1 MRIKTYHSVFR
12 RHASQPVNTQSSI
25 VLSSLRQRKQARTLY
40 WWQNCGNRAKSLKLK
55 CFDFAL
61 SVRIIRKL
69 MQQRRRWLRKRHL
82 KSAVALLNIYRD
94 CSISFS
100 SSNADNF
107 FLDLNSKRLYL
118 SSGKEKE
125 SLCLEFTSSTK
136 RGILRRSREV
146 TAKQCTKKR
155 DARANLFFLGGGGER
170 GGNLNLL
177 LFWSSRWRRRH
188 RCLRSLSTLTV
199 LPKHEN
205 NRFSILSIYVFSKR
219 VWD

>member
-40 WWQNCGNRAKSLKLK
+40 WWQNCGNGAKSLKLK

-82 KSAVALLNIYRD
+82 KSAVALLKIYRD

-107 FLDLNSKRLYL
+107 FLDLNSKRRYL

-155 DARANLFFLGGGGER
+155 ANLFFFFWGGGGGEE
-170 GGNLNLL
+170 GA
-177 LFWSSRWRRRH
+177 
-188 RCLRSLSTLTV
+188 
-199 LPKHEN
+199 
-205 NRFSILSIYVFSKR
+205 I
-219 VWD
+219 

>member
-1 MRIKTYHSVFR
+1 M
-12 RHASQPVNTQSSI
+12 QVNQSI
-25 VLSSLRQRKQARTLY
+25 HRAALY
-40 WWQNCGNRAKSLKLK
+40 SAACDRENRDEHYTGQKNGEREHKVCKLK
-55 CFDFAL
+55 YFDFAL
-61 SVRIIRKL
+61 SIRIIREL

-82 KSAVALLNIYRD
+82 KSEVALLKIYRD

-100 SSNADNF
+100 SSNAGNF

-155 DARANLFFLGGGGER
+155 DARANLFFFGGGE

-177 LFWSSRWRRRH
+177 LFWSSRWRRRR

-199 LPKHEN
+199 FPKHEN
-205 NRFSILSIYVFSKR
+205 NRFRILSIYVFSKR
-219 VWD
+219 FWD

>member
-1 MRIKTYHSVFR
+1 M
-12 RHASQPVNTQSSI
+12 QVNQSI
-25 VLSSLRQRKQARTLY
+25 HRAALY
-40 WWQNCGNRAKSLKLK
+40 SAACDRENRDEHYTGQKNGEREHKVCKLK
-55 CFDFAL
+55 YFDFAL
-61 SVRIIRKL
+61 SIRIIREL

-82 KSAVALLNIYRD
+82 KSEVALLKIYRD

-100 SSNADNF
+100 SSNAGNF

-155 DARANLFFLGGGGER
+155 DARANLFFFWGGGG
-170 GGNLNLL
+170 GQSKPAAFLKFSLTSPSSLL
-177 LFWSSRWRRRH
+177 K
-188 RCLRSLSTLTV
+188 V
-199 LPKHEN
+199 P
-205 NRFSILSIYVFSKR
+205 IYSYRVSKA
-219 VWD
+219 WK